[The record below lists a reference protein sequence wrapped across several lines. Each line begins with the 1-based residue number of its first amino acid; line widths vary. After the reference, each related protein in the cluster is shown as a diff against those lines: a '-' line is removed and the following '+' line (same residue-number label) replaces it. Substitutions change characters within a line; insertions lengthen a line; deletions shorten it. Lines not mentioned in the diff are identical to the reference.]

1 MIDMIPPK
9 AGRLISSGIT
19 ALILAMSRTVAFA
32 EAAPANSNAAA
43 AAEMATPLTP
53 ADKKFIKEA
62 SESLYLEM
70 AIVDIALRRN
80 RPVGATSDA
89 AKNLGDK
96 LQPELKKTW
105 EELSTFAQS
114 KKEKLRDELT
124 GVDKREVEQLR
135 SLDID
140 KFNKQVVALL
150 GKETKKLAQIFESKS
165 MQHPVLKKFAEE
177 HLPAFKSHLND
188 VAPAGK

>member
-1 MIDMIPPK
+1 MIDPIPPK
-9 AGRLISSGIT
+9 AGRMISSGIT
-19 ALILAMSRTVAFA
+19 ALFLAMSGTVAFA

-43 AAEMATPLTP
+43 DAEMAIPLTP
-53 ADKKFIKEA
+53 ADKKFIKEV

-70 AIVDIALRRN
+70 AIVDVALRRN
-80 RPVGATSDA
+80 RPVGATTDA
-89 AKNLGDK
+89 AKTLGDR

-150 GKETKKLAQIFESKS
+150 GKETKKLAQILESKS
-165 MQHPVLKKFAEE
+165 MQHPVLKKFAEG
-177 HLPAFKSHLND
+177 HLPAFKNHLND
-188 VAPAGK
+188 VAQAGK